1 MYYRIFTIMKLY
13 DVLDCLEAVE
23 EVRFTLPNGEP
34 VPVHFHVTE
43 IGSLEKN
50 FIDCGGAIRK
60 ESVISFQLF
69 TAQDYDH
76 RLGREK
82 LKNIIQSSIDKL
94 GLKNNEVEV
103 EFQSN
108 TISKY
113 DLDFE
118 GGIFNLIAKQTDCLA
133 KDKCGIPTEKPKV
146 RLSALAST
154 NKPVC
159 EPGSGCC

>member
-1 MYYRIFTIMKLY
+1 MKLY
-13 DVLDCLEAVE
+13 DVLNCLKVVE
-23 EVRFTLPNGEP
+23 EVRFELPSGKP
-34 VPVHFHVTE
+34 VPVHFHITE

-50 FIDCGGAIRK
+50 FIDCGGTIRK

-76 RLGREK
+76 RLSREK

-103 EFQSN
+103 EFQSD

-113 DLDFE
+113 GLDFA

-133 KDKCGIPTEKPKV
+133 KDKCGIPVEKPKI
-146 RLSALAST
+146 RLSALAAA

>member
-1 MYYRIFTIMKLY
+1 MKLY
-13 DVLDCLEAVE
+13 DVLECLEAVE

-34 VPVHFHVTE
+34 VPAHFHVTE
-43 IGSLEKN
+43 IGKLEKN
-50 FIDCGGAIRK
+50 FIDCGGTIRK

-76 RLGREK
+76 RLGKEK
-82 LKNIIQSSIDKL
+82 LKSIIQSSIHML

-103 EFQSN
+103 EFQSD

-113 DLDFE
+113 GLDFGE
-118 GGIFNLIAKQTDCLA
+118 GIFNLIAKQTDCLA
-133 KDKCGIPTEKPKV
+133 KDKCGIPVEKPKV
-146 RLSALAST
+146 RLSALTTA
-154 NKPVC
+154 NKSVC